1 MFNFYI
7 MNSQYETKEN
17 NYIDIILKK
26 VILKNINFI
35 QTCFRTYYNKEKL
48 VL

>member
-7 MNSQYETKEN
+7 MISQYETKEN

-35 QTCFRTYYNKEKL
+35 
-48 VL
+48 